1 MDILIA
7 AGVVMIWVAVAMI
20 LYMTYLGFDVRS
32 RGFKAGGPA
41 FLTLSK
47 LEISLIDY
55 YKKRSQHPVTDEMT
69 AKRAKM
75 YLILTIVALILVIAL
90 IITVSVV

>member
-1 MDILIA
+1 MDALIA
-7 AGVVMIWVAVAMI
+7 AGVVMIWVAVTMI

-55 YKKRSQHPVTDEMT
+55 YKKREQHPVTDEMT

-75 YLILTIVALILVIAL
+75 YFVLTVVALVFLIAL
-90 IITVSVV
+90 IVTVSVV